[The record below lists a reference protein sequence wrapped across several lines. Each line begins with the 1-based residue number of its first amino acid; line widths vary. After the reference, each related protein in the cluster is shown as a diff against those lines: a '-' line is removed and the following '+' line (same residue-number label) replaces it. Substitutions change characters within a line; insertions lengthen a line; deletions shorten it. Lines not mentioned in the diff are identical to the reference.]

1 MQNPH
6 IQRLSRAID
15 ELEALLLAKNDSNSR
30 LSELMKENEFLKI
43 ELTNTQNKFNKLQ
56 ETSQEVIEELNK
68 SIKVIEDY
76 FKKENGNN

>member
-1 MQNPH
+1 MQNLY
-6 IQRLSRAID
+6 IQRLSQAID
-15 ELEALLLAKNDSNSR
+15 ELETLLLAKNDSNVR
-30 LSELMKENEFLKI
+30 LSELMKENEVLKI
-43 ELTNTQNKFNKLQ
+43 ELKNTQNKFHKLQ